1 MTLTD
6 EQLADLQNMRNAARQ
21 REWTTLQDT
30 FKRLIADVDP
40 LIALSITAR
49 QMQKFLP
56 RFEKAYP
63 EAGWVREL
71 LLTVMSYA
79 SAPAPKDLP
88 LAAINQFPSPGMGNF
103 IMAVFDLARA
113 VRTEYTVFE
122 RYSHIT
128 NATANVVL
136 ADLQHFYFNRH
147 PDAYAT
153 LRAEESSEAER
164 AEIQGRFWLDG
175 NVAWRDAATWLE
187 IIDDVE
193 AKLRGE

>member
-6 EQLADLQNMRNAARQ
+6 EQRTDLEAMRNAARQ

-30 FKRLIADVDP
+30 FKRLIADLDP

-56 RFEKAYP
+56 KFEKAYP

-79 SAPAPKDLP
+79 SAPSPNDLP
-88 LAAINQFPSPGMGNF
+88 LAAVNQFPSPGMGNF
-103 IMAVFDLARA
+103 ILAVFDLARS
-113 VRTEYTVFE
+113 VRGEYTVFE

-128 NATANVVL
+128 NATANVLL
-136 ADLQHFYFNRH
+136 ADLQHFYFSRH
-147 PDAYAT
+147 PEAYAALHADDT
-153 LRAEESSEAER
+153 TDEDR

-175 NVAWRDAATWLE
+175 HVAWRDAATWLE
-187 IIDDVE
+187 VIDDLD
-193 AKLRGE
+193 AKLRGA

>member
-6 EQLADLQNMRNAARQ
+6 EQRADLEMMRNAARQ

-30 FKRLIADVDP
+30 FKRLLSDVEP

-56 RFEKAYP
+56 KFEKAYP

-79 SAPAPKDLP
+79 SAPSPNDLP
-88 LAAINQFPSPGMGNF
+88 IAAINQFPSPGMGNF
-103 IMAVFDLARA
+103 IMAVFDLARS

-128 NATANVVL
+128 NVVANAIL
-136 ADLQHFYFNRH
+136 AELQHLHFEKR
-147 PDAYAT
+147 T
-153 LRAEESSEAER
+153 AEFSFIIDLDGDPQKKAKIQQKFWVAPSVAER
-164 AEIQGRFWLDG
+164 DTALWHK
-175 NVAWRDAATWLE
+175 VA
-187 IIDDVE
+187 DDVE
-193 AKLRGE
+193 ARIKQG

>member
-6 EQLADLQNMRNAARQ
+6 EQRADLEMMRNAARQ

-30 FKRLIADVDP
+30 FKRLLSDVEP

-56 RFEKAYP
+56 KFEKAYP

-79 SAPAPKDLP
+79 SAPSPNDLP
-88 LAAINQFPSPGMGNF
+88 IAAINQFPSPGMGNF
-103 IMAVFDLARA
+103 IMAVFDLARS

-128 NATANVVL
+128 NATANVLL
-136 ADLQHFYFNRH
+136 ADLQHFYFERH
-147 PDAYAT
+147 PDAYTA
-153 LRAEESSEAER
+153 LRDPDTPEADR
-164 AEIQGRFWLDG
+164 AEIQGRFWVDKH
-175 NVAWRDAATWLE
+175 VAWRDAATWLE
-187 IIDDVE
+187 VIDDLQT
-193 AKLRGE
+193 KLEEK